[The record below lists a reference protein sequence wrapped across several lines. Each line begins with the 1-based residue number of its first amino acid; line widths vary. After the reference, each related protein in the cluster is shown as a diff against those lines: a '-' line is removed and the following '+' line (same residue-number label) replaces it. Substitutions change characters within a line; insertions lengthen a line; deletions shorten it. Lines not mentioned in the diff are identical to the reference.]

1 MKDPRLAL
9 FYSIFFPGLGQV
21 YLGERAK
28 GWTLLC
34 MTAGVWISLIISHT
48 MIACFFMG
56 IIYLAVMIP
65 AVLDVFQMAS
75 GQPRTFSS
83 DTPPYVILM
92 LLLVGPFAI
101 PLLWRSPRFSKRA
114 KILWTLAVILIA
126 FLAIAVTTFVAS
138 FLDQLLK
145 SAPSF

>member
-9 FYSIFFPGLGQV
+9 FYSVLFPGLGQI

-34 MTAGVWISLIISHT
+34 MAAGVWVSLIISHT
-48 MIACFFMG
+48 AVACFFMG

-65 AVLDVFQMAS
+65 AATDAFQTAS
-75 GQPRTFSS
+75 GKPRTFAG
-83 DTPPYVILM
+83 DTVPYVIVM

-101 PLLWRSPRFSKRA
+101 PLLWQSRKFSSRA
-114 KILWTLAVILIA
+114 KVLWTLAVILIA

-138 FLDQLLK
+138 FIEQLLK
-145 SAPSF
+145 SGGIS